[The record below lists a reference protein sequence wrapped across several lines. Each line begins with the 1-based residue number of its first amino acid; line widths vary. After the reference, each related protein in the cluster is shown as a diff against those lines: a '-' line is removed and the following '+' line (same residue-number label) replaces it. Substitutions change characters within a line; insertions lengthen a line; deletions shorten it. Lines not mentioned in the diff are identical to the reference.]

1 MKVIINVAVVA
12 TLGLCLSSGS
22 SAAATATATTTTT
35 TERKAF
41 KVVKEVASSRSTAYR
56 ADRKS
61 RGESHRDDHLRV
73 VLRDGVRSSS
83 VSGSSGYV
91 GGVVDHMT

>member
-22 SAAATATATTTTT
+22 STAATATTTTT

-41 KVVKEVASSRSTAYR
+41 KVVKEVASSRF
-56 ADRKS
+56 D
-61 RGESHRDDHLRV
+61 GIGPIVRV
-73 VLRDGVRSSS
+73 VARVIATII
-83 VSGSSGYV
+83 VA
-91 GGVVDHMT
+91 